1 MAGPPD
7 LLGGEAMRFAVTE
20 GFHVGVTDEAL
31 EAHLDLVLQA
41 LYELGVD
48 DADVGGSLASGDV
61 EISMIVKADSFRS
74 AQKLATDLIRRAI
87 STSGG
92 TLVDGNGSES
102 ARIRGLLFD
111 LRSVGAERVGS
122 A

>member
-20 GFHVGVTDEAL
+20 GFHVGGTDEAL

-61 EISMIVKADSFRS
+61 EISMLVEADSFRS

-87 STSGG
+87 STAGG

-102 ARIRGLLFD
+102 ARIRGLSFD
-111 LRSVGAERVGS
+111 LRSVGAERVG